1 MSETWADEEGAREF
15 VKTLKR
21 QRLQHVEM
29 LIGAAKGSSDPA
41 IQRTWAAIA
50 QLDNVI
56 SMMEDER
63 GKPDDQ

>member
-1 MSETWADEEGAREF
+1 MDTWADEEGAREF
-15 VKTLKR
+15 VKTLRR
-21 QRLQHVEM
+21 QRVAQVEN
-29 LIGAAKGSSDPA
+29 LVGAAKSSLDPA
-41 IQRTWAAIA
+41 MQRNWAAIA